1 MFSSKLFFKIRCPFF
16 KKLIT
21 INAHNSDSYF
31 KICVLVAQLCLT
43 LCDSMDCNLPGSS
56 VHRILQSRILEW
68 VAILFSRVLPNPRMK
83 PRSPE
88 LQVDSLPAGPPG
100 KY

>member
-31 KICVLVAQLCLT
+31 KICMLVAQLCLT

-68 VAILFSRVLPNPRMK
+68 VAISFSRV
-83 PRSPE
+83 
-88 LQVDSLPAGPPG
+88 QQFTIT
-100 KY
+100 

>member
-1 MFSSKLFFKIRCPFF
+1 MFSLKLFFKIRCPFF

-31 KICVLVAQLCLT
+31 KICVLVAQSCLT
-43 LCDSMDCNLPGSS
+43 LCKDTMDCNLPGFT

-68 VAILFSRVLPNPRMK
+68 VAISFSRVQK
-83 PRSPE
+83 FIIT
-88 LQVDSLPAGPPG
+88 
-100 KY
+100 